1 MINLLLVEDDR
12 IDQIAFSRYCKR
24 EQLPYHVTI
33 ADSVSYA
40 QKLLQEQEFD
50 IAVIDYFLGRDT
62 AFDLVTI
69 VEKMPPYIVI
79 TGHGDEKIAVE
90 ALKLGASDYL
100 IKSRGGGY
108 LMMLPA
114 TIEKALAQKQA
125 QDELVQYREHL
136 EALVEERTQELR
148 QEIAAHQETIEA
160 LQESEA
166 RFRTLVNSMDDIV
179 FTLNPEGQH
188 VQLFGQWVERASLT
202 EEHFIGKTAREI
214 MGEGVAKPHEDANAL
229 ALTGQTVTYEWSMP
243 VGEEIRYYQ
252 TVLSPIF
259 EVDGAIMGLIG
270 VGRDITETK
279 KAIQENLG
287 LLLERERTQILA
299 DFLNQ
304 VSHEF
309 RTPLS
314 SININAYLLK
324 KSPDPLRHEQY
335 CKNIEVQTHA
345 IQSLLETMNILF
357 HLDSVSAL
365 DTVESNLCD
374 ILRVCVLKRKEVTQ
388 EKNIEI
394 TLELENDPLMIM
406 ADLYYL
412 EVAIGTI
419 LDNAIQFTP
428 EEGHIQVR
436 GYEQDGQVIINIID
450 DGIGIDK
457 KDLSHI
463 FERFFRVDKAAT
475 ERGFGLGLPI
485 AKTVVDLHGGEIE
498 VESEIGKGA
507 RFTIRLAF
515 VS

>member
-1 MINLLLVEDDR
+1 MFN
-12 IDQIAFSRYCKR
+12 
-24 EQLPYHVTI
+24 
-33 ADSVSYA
+33 
-40 QKLLQEQEFD
+40 
-50 IAVIDYFLGRDT
+50 
-62 AFDLVTI
+62 
-69 VEKMPPYIVI
+69 
-79 TGHGDEKIAVE
+79 
-90 ALKLGASDYL
+90 
-100 IKSRGGGY
+100 
-108 LMMLPA
+108 
-114 TIEKALAQKQA
+114 
-125 QDELVQYREHL
+125 
-136 EALVEERTQELR
+136 
-148 QEIAAHQETIEA
+148 
-160 LQESEA
+160 
-166 RFRTLVNSMDDIV
+166 N
-179 FTLNPEGQH
+179 
-188 VQLFGQWVERASLT
+188 
-202 EEHFIGKTAREI
+202 
-214 MGEGVAKPHEDANAL
+214 GEV
-229 ALTGQTVTYEWSMP
+229 VTYEWSIQHN
-243 VGEEIRYYQ
+243 EKTHYFQ
-252 TVLSPIF
+252 TVLSPTF
-259 EVDGAIMGLIG
+259 EADREVSGLIG
-270 VGRDITETK
+270 VGRNVTENK
-279 KAIQENLG
+279 KAAEEHLA
-287 LLLERERTQILA
+287 LMLERGRMQILA

-335 CKNIEVQTHA
+335 CKNIEEQTHA

-374 ILRVCVLKRKEVTQ
+374 ILRVCVLKRKEATQ

-394 TLELENDPLMIM
+394 TLELGNDPLMIM

-450 DGIGIDK
+450 NGIGIDK

-507 RFTIRLAF
+507 RFTIRLAL